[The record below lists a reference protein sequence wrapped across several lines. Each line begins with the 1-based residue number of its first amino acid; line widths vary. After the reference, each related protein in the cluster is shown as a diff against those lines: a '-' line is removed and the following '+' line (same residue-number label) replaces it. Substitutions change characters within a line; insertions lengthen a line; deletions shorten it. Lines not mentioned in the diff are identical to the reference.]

1 MERATDNLIRDVID
15 LADRRVGT
23 NRRNVSHGNR
33 ADLVNIVAIH
43 ACRLTQVNNI
53 RQDNLLHIILQQG
66 LDELDAIRPCRDAID
81 NDTAVQNDLC
91 RRRLQERI
99 RHIERKDKA
108 QLVRPASAQ
117 LDGIVILIELR
128 QTLVCTRRNSL
139 VRNSLVRQVV
149 RYRRR
154 SKGKAGRQTVLYE
167 KEEKVALNCRIVIHQ
182 RSQRSVHASRIIVVD
197 NTTVA
202 PVQVVLTQT
211 QFGKRVVA
219 APSIQCT

>member
-15 LADRRVGT
+15 RADRRVGT

-33 ADLVNIVAIH
+33 ADLVDIVAIH

-128 QTLVCTRRNSL
+128 QTLVCTSRNG
-139 VRNSLVRQVV
+139 RQVV

-182 RSQRSVHASRIIVVD
+182 RSQRSVHASRIIAVD